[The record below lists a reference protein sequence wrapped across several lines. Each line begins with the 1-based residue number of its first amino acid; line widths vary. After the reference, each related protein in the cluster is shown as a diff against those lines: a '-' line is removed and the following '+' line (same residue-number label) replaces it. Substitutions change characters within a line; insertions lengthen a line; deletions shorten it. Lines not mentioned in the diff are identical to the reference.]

1 MSEIEAVVF
10 DIGNVLVEWHPERPF
25 DRALGEA
32 GRRRLFAE
40 VDLEGMNRAVD
51 LGAPFAESVEA
62 LAARHPEQADI
73 IRLWRECWME
83 MFAPVI
89 EGSVALKRA
98 LRAAGVPVYAL
109 SNFGSETFEMAE
121 AAYPFLK
128 EFDRRFISGRLGVMK
143 PDAAIYEMLERET
156 GHAASRLLFID
167 DRPENIAAAEAR
179 GWRGH
184 LFDGPERLAERLA
197 AEGFSGMEA
206 VR

>member
-25 DRALGEA
+25 DRVLGEA
-32 GRRRLFAE
+32 ERRRLFAE

-62 LAARHPEQADI
+62 LAARHPERADA

-89 EGSVALKRA
+89 EGSVALLRA

-109 SNFGSETFEMAE
+109 SNFGPETFEMAE
-121 AAYPFLK
+121 AAYPFLR

-143 PDAAIYEMLERET
+143 PDAAIYEMLEQET
-156 GHAASRLLFID
+156 GHAPSRLLFID

-179 GWRGH
+179 GWQGH
-184 LFDGPERLAERLA
+184 LFTGSEGVARRLREAGLA
-197 AEGFSGMEA
+197 GMED
-206 VR
+206 VQ